1 MTDIIEVTPV
11 EKMQTW
17 LREFQKQ
24 RPNTCGLPL
33 WALKVT
39 DAELQSIVV
48 FLRTLFRGKDPKI
61 ILNRY
66 SCRGYDKASEFD
78 QLFTLYIATWLQR
91 NYKGERL
98 RWPPVLE
105 NVGIKH
111 TTALMPHIYQSIDNG
126 LDGWEV
132 KIYSTQN
139 RDQYFATLYCQGGF
153 PRAGL
158 VGLTHGPV
166 PNYLNAV
173 IQQYSQFHHTA
184 SAEDIALQAM
194 DELPVTLRQKPFA
207 QLAAQLI
214 NSLLKL
220 RDQYHLYSES
230 DPVLA
235 LDVKSPNWR
244 NELPFLLCDE
254 EAYELM
260 QKLLRRTASLIKRDQ
275 NPVRIS
281 RYIEPGVN
289 SWQLIAETH
298 INYTI
303 HPEDLNRCIAC
314 DDLPT
319 FFDLYTQTESGE
331 RSRSA
336 SFNLKGIGVKRW
348 QVVTNETRFFNANAA
363 SEINFELWS
372 DGNKLIDNTYYR
384 GEELNPDLPWV
395 FSVSGE
401 RYRFLSQGNTKVAQ
415 DKVLVVFA
423 GKLEPANILSSVDVV
438 GELGALGLTI
448 YSLVGQAYAE
458 VPSGRFKITTSA
470 EETKELNCWLN
481 GNRCAEAISSKHV
494 YKGIPY
500 IYYREGL
507 GEKELVPRSQLYW
520 QGINSERVAPL
531 VKNQIE
537 HGVGIISWRQNDEL
551 KWQSKCVLLPEESDF
566 GVISYEQGELEL
578 KVIGFGKDIDV
589 GLVEGQAKWLRGVD
603 KYDGLYLGEIQLPK
617 KMSEVINPV
626 LSWNSSINN
635 MVTFEL
641 ATNQSGVC
649 LLTPDGRPFNHTR
662 TVLTLDDLYS
672 HKLKIQLPPESKRR
686 FVNISAVL
694 VKKRN
699 YEAFVS
705 QHIELEG
712 GESQIISS
720 SVLAKLAQLLF
731 NQSSDLRD
739 VVTFRFYGDEELESS
754 VPKVECYKHHVIN
767 HFDDNTLV
775 GVKVL
780 NPRTHKNRDNI
791 RMYAAPMWEL
801 NREPVELEKIINSND
816 DVIFSLPKTTDF
828 GPWFLYSSLENKI
841 QPRAVM
847 IDAQPPFST
856 SESLDEQTG
865 PEQPSSNAENM
876 SCLSIAV
883 RELQFDHINHSY
895 DFADMDRII
904 TELAENIN
912 HNDWQVVQ
920 GFVEALDYAEPS
932 TFHVINRILHYPK
945 ALTSL
950 LLKQNEPRNFE
961 NVWQM
966 ASKMPFEWLNL
977 PTSVWVHAIEQNC
990 KSIEESLKPLVGVV
1004 SDKQYEDATKG
1015 LLISKLE
1022 PLTSKGDYFKA
1033 VTEFCLY
1040 ELYDIE
1046 PEWLSVPIW
1055 GEENTIIQT
1064 FRTEKREL
1072 FSRHEGKLL
1081 RNVQNRKND
1090 LRLRELLNSVFSR
1103 NLLPGVL
1110 KGLVQSP
1117 NFESDKVEYRAVVLD
1132 LPVKVAL
1139 NNMDVFNRGDDCAKQ
1154 ALGDSEQLLLNFALT
1169 RLQQFDRQWLQVS
1182 MACAVKAATVYKLES
1197 MEE

>member
-1 MTDIIEVTPV
+1 MTEFTELSPLAKI
-11 EKMQTW
+11 QSW
-17 LREFQKQ
+17 LRDFKSE

-39 DAELQSIVV
+39 DVELQSIVV
-48 FLRTLFRGKDPKI
+48 LLRSLFVGKSSTI
-61 ILNRY
+61 ILSRY

-105 NVGIKH
+105 NVCIKH
-111 TTALMPHIYQSIDNG
+111 TSSLMPHIYQSIDNG
-126 LDGWEV
+126 LDGWGV
-132 KIYSTQN
+132 KIYSTQS

-184 SAEDIALQAM
+184 SAEDIAFQAM

-220 RDQYHLYSES
+220 RDKYHLYSEL

-235 LDVKSPNWR
+235 LDLKSPDWR

-260 QKLLRRTASLIKRDQ
+260 RKLLRRTASLIKRDQ

-281 RYIEPGVN
+281 RYIEPGIN

-303 HPEDLNRCIAC
+303 HPEDLTRCIGC

-336 SFNLKGIGVKRW
+336 SFNLKGIGAKRW
-348 QVVTNETRFFNANAA
+348 QVVTNETRFFNSHAA

-372 DGNKLIDNTYYR
+372 DGNKLNENTYYR

-415 DKVLVVFA
+415 DKVLVVFS
-423 GKLEPANILSSVDVV
+423 GKLEPANILSSVDIV
-438 GELGALGLTI
+438 GELGALGQTI
-448 YSLVGQAYAE
+448 YSVVGQVYAE
-458 VPSGRFKITTSA
+458 VRSGRFEITTSA
-470 EETKELNCWLN
+470 EEAKVLNCWLN
-481 GNRCAEAISSKHV
+481 GHRCTEAISSKHV
-494 YKGIPY
+494 YKGIPN
-500 IYYREGL
+500 IYYREGV
-507 GEKELVPRSQLYW
+507 GQKELVPQSQLYW
-520 QGINSERVAPL
+520 QSINSERVTPL
-531 VKNQIE
+531 VKDQIE
-537 HGVGIISWRQNDEL
+537 HGVGIISWRRNDEL
-551 KWQSKCVLLPEESDF
+551 QWQSKCVLLPEESEFD
-566 GVISYEQGELEL
+566 VISYEQGELEL
-578 KVIGFGKDIDV
+578 KVIGFGENIDV
-589 GLVEGQAKWLRGVD
+589 GLVEGQDKWLRGVD

-626 LSWNSSINN
+626 LSWNSSKNN
-635 MVTFEL
+635 KVTFEL

-649 LLTPDGRPFNHTR
+649 LLTPDGRPFSRTR
-662 TVLTLDDLYS
+662 SVLTLDDLYS

-686 FVNISAVL
+686 FLNISAVL

-699 YEAFVS
+699 HEAFVS
-705 QHIELEG
+705 HHIELE
-712 GESQIISS
+712 ESDSQIISS

-754 VPKVECYKHHVIN
+754 VPKVEFYKHHVIN

-780 NPRTHKNRDNI
+780 NPFSHKNRDNL

-801 NREPVELEKIINSND
+801 NRKPVELEKTTNSHHD
-816 DVIFSLPKTTDF
+816 IIFSLPKTTDF
-828 GPWFLYSSLENKI
+828 GPWFIYSPPENKI
-841 QPRAVM
+841 QPRAVI
-847 IDAQPPFST
+847 IDDQSTFKTET
-856 SESLDEQTG
+856 SEEQTSS
-865 PEQPSSNAENM
+865 EQISLKDENN
-876 SCLSIAV
+876 SRLSVAI
-883 RELQFDHINHSY
+883 RELRFDY
-895 DFADMDRII
+895 DNNSFNFSEMDSVI
-904 TELAENIN
+904 TDLSEDIN

-920 GFVEALDYAEPS
+920 GFVEALDYAEPN
-932 TFHVINRILHYPK
+932 TFHVINRILHSPK
-945 ALTSL
+945 ALALL
-950 LLKQNEPRNFE
+950 LLKQSEPRNFE
-961 NVWQM
+961 NVWQT

-977 PTSVWVHAIEQNC
+977 PTSIWVHAIDQSC
-990 KSIEESLKPLVGVV
+990 KNIDELLKPLVGVL
-1004 SDKQYEDATKG
+1004 SDKQYEDAKKG
-1015 LLISKLE
+1015 LLTSKLE
-1022 PLTSKGDYFKA
+1022 PFTSKGAYFKA
-1033 VTEFCLY
+1033 VTELCLY

-1055 GEENTIIQT
+1055 GESNAMIQT
-1064 FRTEKREL
+1064 FLTEKREL

-1081 RNVQNRKND
+1081 HNVQNRKND
-1090 LRLRELLNSVFSR
+1090 LRLRELLNSVFNR
-1103 NLLPGVL
+1103 NLLPGIL

-1117 NFESDKVEYRAVVLD
+1117 DLESDKADYRAVVID

-1139 NNMDVFNRGDDCAKQ
+1139 NNMNVFSREARVEQ
-1154 ALGDSEQLLLNFALT
+1154 VLGDSEQLLLNFALT
-1169 RLQQFDRQWLQVS
+1169 RLQQFDRQWLQAS
-1182 MACAVKAATVYKLES
+1182 MACAVKAAAIYKLES
-1197 MEE
+1197 MDQ